1 MRGPIMSP
9 MMIRYEVIV
18 PYVARKIAIWVITL
32 PVDPNAAVAIPLYD
46 LSSVCRVHDT
56 SSSNE

>member
-1 MRGPIMSP
+1 MSP